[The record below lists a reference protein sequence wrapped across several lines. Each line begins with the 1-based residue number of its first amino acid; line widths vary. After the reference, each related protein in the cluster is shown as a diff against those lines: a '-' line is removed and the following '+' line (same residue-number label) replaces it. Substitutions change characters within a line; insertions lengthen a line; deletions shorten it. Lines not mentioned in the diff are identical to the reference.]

1 MSSPSRQSVMFDS
14 IAKKEIIVKFDQPEQ
29 SSDAGLVL
37 LKSVDL
43 QLRLTDRVVAALHD
57 KRQQGKISHKF
68 IEMFRQRVYGISC
81 GYFDCN
87 DTAKIGND
95 PLMILVCKPNSQD
108 GTLLASQPTLSR
120 FENAFTRKDLFQA
133 ANAFADAVISRQKEL
148 RRRKKPSLITID
160 VDPSSDPTHGHQQL
174 ALFNDYYK
182 THCYLPAFVT
192 IKFNN
197 ENEQHLVAIV
207 LRPGNSNGAN
217 DIITILKRLVPKLR
231 NAFPTATIGV
241 RLDGEF
247 AAPPVFD
254 WLEQRDLLY
263 HINLPANI
271 VLTRLAEPLMKKVR
285 DDSLK
290 SGKTERRYGEFMYAA
305 QTWCHPRRVVFKAER
320 LIVPG
325 KAPKDNLRFLCT
337 NDRRKPKNSYR
348 WYCGRGDQENRI
360 KELVDHLRADLTS
373 CTSFLANQFRC
384 IETACAYALCQQL
397 RAAARATEFE
407 GAQVQTLREKALKV
421 AALVVRSVRR
431 IVLRLPKAY
440 PWQTTWQRIAL
451 ACGAKPG

>member
-1 MSSPSRQSVMFDS
+1 MFNS
-14 IAKKEIIVKFDQPEQ
+14 IAKKEIVVKFDQPEQ

-37 LKSVDL
+37 LKSVDQ
-43 QLRLTDRVVAALHD
+43 QLRLTDRVVAALDD
-57 KRQQGKISHKF
+57 KRQKGKIDHEF
-68 IEMFRQRVYGISC
+68 AEMFRQRVYGISC

-95 PLMILVCKPNSQD
+95 PLMALVCRTNSQD

-120 FENAFTRKDLFQA
+120 FENAHTRKDLLRA
-133 ANAFADAVISRQKEL
+133 AHAFADAVISRQKES

-160 VDPSSDPTHGHQQL
+160 VDPSSDPTYGYQQL
-174 ALFNDYYK
+174 TIFNSYYD
-182 THCYLPAFVT
+182 TYCYLPAFVT
-192 IKFNN
+192 IQFDN
-197 ENEQHLVAIV
+197 ENEQHLVAVI
-207 LRPGNSNGAN
+207 LRPGNSKGAK
-217 DIITILKRLVPKLR
+217 DIIAILKRLVPKLR
-231 NAFPTATIGV
+231 RAFPAAAIDV

-247 AAPPVFD
+247 ANSPVFD
-254 WLEQRDLLY
+254 WVEQEDLLH
-263 HINLPANI
+263 HINLPANA
-271 VLTRLAEPLMKKVR
+271 VLKRHAEPLMKKVR

-305 QTWCHPRRVVFKAER
+305 QTWRHPRRVVFKAER
-320 LIVPG
+320 LIAPG
-325 KAPKDNLRFLCT
+325 KDPKDNLRFVCT
-337 NDRRKPKNSYR
+337 NDSRRPKNSYR
-348 WYCGRGDQENRI
+348 WYCGRGNQENRI
-360 KELVDHLRADLTS
+360 KEMVDHLRSDLTS

-397 RAAARATEFE
+397 RAAAQTTEFE

-440 PWQTTWQRIAL
+440 PWQTTWRRIAL
-451 ACGAKPG
+451 ACGAKSG